1 MTFSGSA
8 GRRERLAATLVVA
21 VALSLA
27 PGIAG
32 GQEADESGDD
42 ARLGALSTLQQ
53 LGQDFLSSSE
63 DEAFLDPEVAFVL
76 RASSRSSGANA
87 DIELEWQI
95 APGYYLYRKR
105 MQFAAPEGETLV
117 LGPPI
122 LPSGEVKHDDY
133 FGDVEVY
140 YGSVTAR
147 VPVDAPPGPVRL
159 NVTYQGCADAGLCY
173 PPITKL
179 MTVALESD
187 RDDASVPPGGSAAI
201 SAELPEQDL
210 IARSLTSGSLLAVVT
225 KFLVFGLLL
234 TFTPCVLPMVP
245 ILSGIIAGQGDRIST
260 GYAFSLS
267 LVYVLTMAATYTL
280 AGVAAG
286 LSGASLQG
294 VFQDPVVIVAFSL
307 VFVALALSMF
317 GFYALELPGSWQT
330 RLAAWSGRRRG
341 GTYLGVGLMGFLS
354 ALIVGPCI
362 APPLAGALIYI
373 AQSGDATLGGIALFS
388 MAMGMGVPLLLIGTS
403 AGRYLPRA
411 GAWMEVVKRIFGVAL
426 LGVAIYLLERVLPG
440 WASLLAWASLLIVV
454 AIYMGAIDA
463 LAPTASG
470 WRRLWK
476 GAGLV
481 MMVYGVLLMVGA
493 AGGGSDPFQ
502 PLKGLRE
509 NATAQRGLEFKRVKG
524 PEGLRAELLAAA
536 ASGRRVMLD
545 YYADWCVSCK
555 VMERTTFADPGVRAA
570 LARTVLLQADVT
582 KLDQL
587 DKDLLAEFGLHG
599 PPAILFFGPD
609 GRERSQFRIVGL
621 MKPERFRRVV
631 ERALGADPALL
642 GQTI

>member
-1 MTFSGSA
+1 M
-8 GRRERLAATLVVA
+8 
-21 VALSLA
+21 
-27 PGIAG
+27 
-32 GQEADESGDD
+32 
-42 ARLGALSTLQQ
+42 
-53 LGQDFLSSSE
+53 
-63 DEAFLDPEVAFVL
+63 
-76 RASSRSSGANA
+76 
-87 DIELEWQI
+87 
-95 APGYYLYRKR
+95 
-105 MQFAAPEGETLV
+105 
-117 LGPPI
+117 
-122 LPSGEVKHDDY
+122 
-133 FGDVEVY
+133 
-140 YGSVTAR
+140 
-147 VPVDAPPGPVRL
+147 
-159 NVTYQGCADAGLCY
+159 
-173 PPITKL
+173 
-179 MTVALESD
+179 
-187 RDDASVPPGGSAAI
+187 
-201 SAELPEQDL
+201 
-210 IARSLTSGSLLAVVT
+210 
-225 KFLVFGLLL
+225 
-234 TFTPCVLPMVP
+234 
-245 ILSGIIAGQGDRIST
+245 
-260 GYAFSLS
+260 
-267 LVYVLTMAATYTL
+267 
-280 AGVAAG
+280 
-286 LSGASLQG
+286 
-294 VFQDPVVIVAFSL
+294 
-307 VFVALALSMF
+307 
-317 GFYALELPGSWQT
+317 
-330 RLAAWSGRRRG
+330 
-341 GTYLGVGLMGFLS
+341 
-354 ALIVGPCI
+354 
-362 APPLAGALIYI
+362 
-373 AQSGDATLGGIALFS
+373 
-388 MAMGMGVPLLLIGTS
+388 
-403 AGRYLPRA
+403 
-411 GAWMEVVKRIFGVAL
+411 